1 MVDTHHAHLR
11 HCTDESPVPSAFAKC
26 EGIERQHGERVL
38 CNTLVRRKREGRL
51 AALGL
56 GIVLVVPGANCRVK
70 FRRLIGRGAALFGG
84 SMCSDKSGEVDGREA
99 FGCLGALL
107 VGVGKT
113 RAFSL
118 TYQRV

>member
-1 MVDTHHAHLR
+1 MPFGDELILKLESIIDVTVPDVPLPAAPWQRTCTVNQSALVDTHHAHLGHR
-11 HCTDESPVPSAFAKC
+11 TDKSPVPSAFAKC

-70 FRRLIGRGAALFGG
+70 FRRLIGRGAAG
-84 SMCSDKSGEVDGREA
+84 
-99 FGCLGALL
+99 
-107 VGVGKT
+107 
-113 RAFSL
+113 
-118 TYQRV
+118 